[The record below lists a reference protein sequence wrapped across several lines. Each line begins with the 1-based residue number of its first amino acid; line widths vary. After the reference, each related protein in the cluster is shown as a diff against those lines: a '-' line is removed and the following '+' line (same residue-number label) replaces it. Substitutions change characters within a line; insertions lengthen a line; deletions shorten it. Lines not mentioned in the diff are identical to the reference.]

1 MKANEVLNLL
11 RITRPTLTKYVKE
24 GIIKVDKL
32 PNGRYEY
39 DSNSVYSF
47 LNKDVK
53 RKTYI
58 YARVSTSKQK
68 ADLDN
73 QIELLKQFCFT
84 NGYVI
89 SGIYS
94 DIASGISFEK
104 RNNFFKMLDDIIDNI
119 DNQISVIVIG
129 QNKEWKQSSSLSK
142 KINQH
147 FVQIPFARF
156 IQMIQYKAKEK
167 GIAVILTEE
176 SYTSGTSFID
186 DEMPVK
192 VNYNKAR
199 RIHRGLF
206 KSNNNILINADLN
219 GAYQILKKV
228 FPIKWD
234 RGCALH
240 PFVVNIA

>member
-58 YARVSTSKQK
+58 YARVSNLKQK

-84 NGYVI
+84 NGYTI

-104 RNNFFKMLDDIIDNI
+104 RNNFFKMLDDIIDNKVEKV
-119 DNQISVIVIG
+119 VITY
-129 QNKEWKQSSSLSK
+129 KDRLSRVGFDLFY
-142 KINQH
+142 H
-147 FVQIPFARF
+147 
-156 IQMIQYKAKEK
+156 
-167 GIAVILTEE
+167 
-176 SYTSGTSFID
+176 
-186 DEMPVK
+186 
-192 VNYNKAR
+192 
-199 RIHRGLF
+199 LF
-206 KSNNNILINADLN
+206 KKYNCEIIVMSEVGSEKLDSQEIFEEIVSLLHCYSMRLDSKRKVAKIKEVLSDNDNN
-219 GAYQILKKV
+219 
-228 FPIKWD
+228 P
-234 RGCALH
+234 C
-240 PFVVNIA
+240 

>member
-1 MKANEVLNLL
+1 MYANNIEHSFRDILPHLYRWGSMSQIDDYLHKAS
-11 RITRPTLTKYVKE
+11 KK
-24 GIIKVDKL
+24 II
-32 PNGRYEY
+32 EY
-39 DSNSVYSF
+39 C
-47 LNKDVK
+47 
-53 RKTYI
+53 T
-58 YARVSTSKQK
+58 
-68 ADLDN
+68 DN
-73 QIELLKQFCFT
+73 QINT
-84 NGYVI
+84 
-89 SGIYS
+89 
-94 DIASGISFEK
+94 
-104 RNNFFKMLDDIIDNI
+104 II
-119 DNQISVIVIG
+119 IG

-142 KINQH
+142 KLNQH

-192 VNYNKAR
+192 ENYNKAR

-206 KSNNNILINADLN
+206 KSNDNILINADLN